1 MKIEVL
7 LHDIRAALDAAFE
20 ETDRWFDRDAALR
33 TFKPANGGWTI
44 DQVLEHIALTNHF
57 LLILIDKGATK
68 ALKNVQQEDLQAVL
82 ANYTFQKDKL
92 TEVGLHQSFP
102 WMRPEHM
109 EPKGEKTPAEVRA
122 QLAAQLAQ
130 CHDVL
135 GRLKNG
141 EGVLYKTTMTV
152 NALGKI
158 DVYEYIFFLAQ
169 HARRHITQMEKV
181 EASFR

>member
-1 MKIEVL
+1 MKTEVL

-20 ETDRWFDRDAALR
+20 DVDRWFDRDAALR

-57 LLILIDKGATK
+57 LLILIDKGAAK

-130 CHDVL
+130 CHRVL
-135 GRLKNG
+135 GQLKNG

-181 EASFR
+181 EAAFR